1 VRFRHKWVFDSRA
14 FIGLLAL
21 FCLAG
26 SGYGQK
32 ADLAALKAKAEKGDA
47 EAQHQLAVIYDT
59 GVGVLKSYAESGK
72 WYLKAANQGVA
83 EAQFILGSRY
93 YEYGKKSKESYKTA
107 FGWFYKAARQGLRE
121 AQFNTGI
128 MYGLGQGVPTNNV
141 EAYKW
146 LVLASAQ
153 GSMQAMMV
161 REGLAGEL
169 TAEQMAEAERQAAA
183 FAAKRIFKP
192 QIGLLGDS
200 SAPPNSVGT
209 GFFITEDGYLVTNFH
224 VVEDSQSYAVKT
236 RKGTFPAQLIK
247 TDKPND
253 IALLKVSGIFN
264 PLPISTNRQVRLG
277 QSVFT
282 IGFPNPD
289 MQGLEPKLTRGE
301 ISSLAG
307 MKDDARHYQISVP
320 VQPGNSGGP
329 LVDLAGNAVGI
340 VTMRLGDFRTLR
352 LTGAL
357 PQNVNY
363 AVKGSF
369 LSSLLDG
376 LPELK
381 TRLKAPNPSTDRTFD
396 EVVKEVEEG
405 VGIVLAY

>member
-1 VRFRHKWVFDSRA
+1 MGLVA
-14 FIGLLAL
+14 FL
-21 FCLAG
+21 CVAG
-26 SGYGQK
+26 FAYGQK
-32 ADLAALKAKAEKGDA
+32 ADLAELKEKAQTGDA
-47 EAQHQLAVIYDT
+47 EAQYQLAVIYDT
-59 GVGVLKSYAESGK
+59 GVGVLKSYSESGK
-72 WYLKAANQGVA
+72 WYLKAANQGIA
-83 EAQFILGSRY
+83 EAQFVLGSRY
-93 YEYGKKSKESYKTA
+93 YEYGKKSKENYKTA
-107 FGWFYKAARQGLRE
+107 FSWFYKAAKQGLRE
-121 AQFNTGI
+121 AQFNTGV

-153 GSMQAMMV
+153 GSMQAMML
-161 REGLAGEL
+161 REGLATEL

-183 FAAKRIFKP
+183 FVAKRIFKP

-200 SAPPNSVGT
+200 SARPKSVGT

-224 VVEDSQSYAVKT
+224 VVEDAESYAIKT

-247 TDKPND
+247 SDKGND

-264 PLPISTNRQVRLG
+264 ALPISTNRQLRLG

-329 LVDLAGNAVGI
+329 LVDMAGNAVGI
-340 VTMRLGDFRTLR
+340 VTMRLGDYRTLR

-369 LSSLLDG
+369 LSSLLDS
-376 LPELK
+376 LPDMQAKLK
-381 TRLKAPNPSTDRTFD
+381 TPNPSAERKFD
-396 EVVKEVEEG
+396 DVVKEVEDG
-405 VGIVLAY
+405 VVMVMAY